1 VVVAVAAIIH
11 PVVIMLGASH
21 YTKIGT

>member
-21 YTKIGT
+21 YTKMGT